1 MHRII
6 WLRIGGKRLHM
17 IKLAGAF
24 FVVAAV
30 LMVAQSAY
38 QIFVTVQKATYAQL
52 NPSLIPALFG
62 WAIGATPSGFG
73 HFTSQDVLGV
83 LLSPVAAFLFW
94 LGIMVVAIMVYQAG
108 KVVLPVEEYEQKV
121 SEHHRSL
128 IQKAVA
134 AHKAHKRK

>member
-1 MHRII
+1 
-6 WLRIGGKRLHM
+6 M

-62 WAIGATPSGFG
+62 WAIGAAPGGFG

-83 LLSPVAAFLFW
+83 LLGPVAAFLFW
-94 LGIMVVAIMVYQAG
+94 LGVMVVAIMVYQAG
-108 KVVLPVEEYEQKV
+108 KVVLPVEEYEQKI
-121 SEHHRSL
+121 SEHHRAL